1 MADKDSSNNQFWVVP
16 VVVAVIGAISTI
28 AVAWLNKSSSSP
40 PVTQTSSPKPSIA
53 SSQEASTALS
63 STTTGSLEQPVRLS
77 PDQIKALLVGRI
89 EQGKLI
95 KPSNTTTE
103 GNAGTWYDAYY
114 YSDNTMLYRRAA
126 SEAGSARWIW
136 AVEQN
141 GSLCRGP
148 GPTKA
153 EMSCRSIESVG
164 NDRYRGVGFRSG
176 EPRYEFTV
184 KSGNAKE
191 LQ

>member
-1 MADKDSSNNQFWVVP
+1 MADKDSSNNQSWVVP

-28 AVAWLNKSSSSP
+28 AVAWLSRPLSSP
-40 PVTQTSSPKPSIA
+40 PAIQTSSPTPSIA
-53 SSQEASTALS
+53 PSQEASTALS
-63 STTTGSLEQPVRLS
+63 STGSLEQSVRLT

-89 EQGKLI
+89 EQGRLI
-95 KPSNTTTE
+95 EPSNATTE
-103 GNAGTWYDAYY
+103 GNAGTWYNAYY
-114 YSDNTMLYRRAA
+114 YSDNTMLYRRSA
-126 SEAGSARWIW
+126 SETGSERWIW
-136 AVEQN
+136 VVEEN

-153 EMSCRSIESVG
+153 EMSCRSVESVG
-164 NDRYRGVGFRSG
+164 DDRYRGVGFRSG

-184 KSGNAKE
+184 RPGNAEE